1 MPGVAGSL
9 ATRRCYRW
17 CSVVV
22 HMTTDRSL
30 IAVQWVLRS
39 DEVRWQTDKVEV
51 WSNSVGSSCD
61 G

>member
-1 MPGVAGSL
+1 
-9 ATRRCYRW
+9 
-17 CSVVV
+17 
-22 HMTTDRSL
+22 MTTDRSL